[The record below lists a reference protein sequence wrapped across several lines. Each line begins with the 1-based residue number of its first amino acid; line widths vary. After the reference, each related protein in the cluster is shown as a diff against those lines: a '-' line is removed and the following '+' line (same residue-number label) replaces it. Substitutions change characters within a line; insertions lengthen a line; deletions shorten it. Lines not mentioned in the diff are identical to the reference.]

1 MVPLLTIC
9 SNTGIFLG
17 TSSPMPNKH
26 ASVKDLR
33 KTKRR
38 EAQNLRLKT
47 HARALLRKANDLIKE
62 GSAADV
68 KAAIIAFQKIADKA
82 AKNHVI
88 NRNAANRRKSKLM
101 KKFATLRNKK

>member
-1 MVPLLTIC
+1 
-9 SNTGIFLG
+9 
-17 TSSPMPNKH
+17 MPNKH

-38 EAQNLRLKT
+38 MARNLRLKT
-47 HARALLRKANDLIKE
+47 HARTLLRKANDLLKE
-62 GSAADV
+62 GNHADI

-88 NRNAANRRKSKLM
+88 TRNAANRRKSKLM
-101 KKFATLRNKK
+101 KKLAQVKK